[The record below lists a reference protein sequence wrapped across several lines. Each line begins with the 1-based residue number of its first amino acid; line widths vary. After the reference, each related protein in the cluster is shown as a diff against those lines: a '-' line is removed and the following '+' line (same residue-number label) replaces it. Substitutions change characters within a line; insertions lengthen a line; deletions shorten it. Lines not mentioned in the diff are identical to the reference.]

1 LFFGDELHYNYP
13 FIHLWDIPMTEQT
26 VKNSVLAAKG
36 ALVEASGE
44 YLEDFKIAKSDLFSH
59 EELKFFLDL
68 LLTERHKIIAKA
80 KAAVK
85 GGSIALD
92 ANEMMDEVDLA
103 AVTIEQNLTF
113 RLLDRERK
121 LLGEVERAIHKI
133 KNGDYGYC
141 EGTGEVIP
149 KRRLE
154 LAPWTRHSVKHKEFL
169 EKLKK
174 NSGRR
179 SEEE

>member
-1 LFFGDELHYNYP
+1 
-13 FIHLWDIPMTEQT
+13 MTDQT
-26 VKNSVLAAKG
+26 AKNT
-36 ALVEASGE
+36 ASFE
-44 YLEDFKIAKSDLFSH
+44 RTKKPEHPDQYLEDFKIGKSDLFSP
-59 EELKFFLDL
+59 EELRIFLEL
-68 LLTERHKIIAKA
+68 LVVERNKIVAKA

-92 ANEMMDEVDLA
+92 TNEMMDEVDLA

-121 LLGEVERAIHKI
+121 LLGEIERALQKI

-141 EGTGEVIP
+141 EGTGEIIP

-174 NSGRR
+174 SGGRR
-179 SEEE
+179 GEEE

>member
-1 LFFGDELHYNYP
+1 LFSSQVLHYNHP
-13 FIHLWDIPMTEQT
+13 FIHLWDIPMSEQT
-26 VKNSVLAAKG
+26 LKNSTAAGKG
-36 ALVEASGE
+36 PLVEPSGE
-44 YLEDFKIAKSDLFSH
+44 YLEEIKIAKSDLFSP

-68 LLTERHKIIAKA
+68 LLKEQHKIINKA

-121 LLGEVERAIHKI
+121 LLGEVERAIQKI

-174 NSGRR
+174 SGGRR